1 MPINEETC
9 VCSEHFV
16 NAAGR
21 LLRINEVPSLK
32 LPFFSSSTTNRRK
45 SPKVRRCLTNDLV
58 TVSPGTSCSAVT
70 CSVDMASV
78 GVRTDETE
86 LASTEEVSALK
97 ETIKKKDEE
106 LKKQNFRLQNIC
118 DDDAQVLFYT
128 GFHSHALLKIFFN
141 FLGPN
146 ANKLI
151 YSQRNVSGND
161 QCSDLARKGRPRLLS
176 PMEEMFLTLVC
187 LRLGLMEQDLAYRF
201 GISQSTSSRIIIT
214 WINFMYLQLKTI
226 PLWPPK
232 EVIHSN
238 MPAAFKEKYPT
249 TRVVIDAT
257 EVYIDQPK
265 LPEIQQMTFSN
276 YKNNNTYKGLKGI
289 SPDGVVIFISS
300 LYPGSISDKELTRKC
315 GILDLLEPG
324 DSVMA
329 DCGFDIE
336 ENLILR
342 GIHLNIPPF
351 LRGKQQFS
359 QEELITTRRIAS
371 LRIHVERAME
381 RIKNFHIFGRSLPV
395 TLTDIADRLFFV
407 CCALTNFQP
416 SLCNK

>member
-1 MPINEETC
+1 MPINEETR

-45 SPKVRRCLTNDLV
+45 SPKVRHCLTNDLV

-78 GVRTDETE
+78 GVQTDETE
-86 LASTEEVSALK
+86 LASTEEVSALR

-128 GFHSHALLKIFFN
+128 GFHSYALLEIFFN

-146 ANKLI
+146 ANNLI

-161 QCSDLARKGRPRLLS
+161 QCSGLARRGRPRLLS
-176 PMEEMFLTLVC
+176 PMEEMFLTLVR

-201 GISQSTSSRIIIT
+201 GISQSTSSRMIIT

-232 EVIHSN
+232 EVIRSN

-265 LPEIQQMTFSN
+265 PPEIQQMTFSN
-276 YKNNNTYKGLKGI
+276 YKNNNTYKGLIGI
-289 SPDGVVIFISS
+289 SPDGIVIFISS

-329 DCGFDIE
+329 DRGFDIE
-336 ENLILR
+336 EDLILR
-342 GIHLNIPPF
+342 GVHLNIPPF

-381 RIKNFHIFGRSLPV
+381 RIKNFHIFDRSLPV
-395 TLTDIADRLFFV
+395 TLMDIADRLFL

-416 SLCNK
+416 PLYNK